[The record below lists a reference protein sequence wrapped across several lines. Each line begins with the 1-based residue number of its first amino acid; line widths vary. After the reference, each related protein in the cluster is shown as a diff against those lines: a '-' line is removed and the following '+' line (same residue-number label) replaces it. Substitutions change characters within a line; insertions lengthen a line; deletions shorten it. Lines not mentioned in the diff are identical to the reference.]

1 MKRRSAAALLAVSL
15 GWAVHVGAAPRSLEA
30 SSASELPA
38 KPTGPISVEY
48 RLSAQPAVGVPLTI
62 TVTARVENDVGTLG
76 IEANATSPRSV
87 LVTPP
92 QRATAGDGNYVWEL
106 TVVPLAAEAGY
117 LSVIVSGASE
127 GVAQASSVTISLRS
141 AAAPAEAALSATA
154 NGEALIALPV
164 QESP

>member
-1 MKRRSAAALLAVSL
+1 MKRRSAVALLAVAL
-15 GWAVHVGAAPRSLEA
+15 GWLTHAGAAPRSLEA

-38 KPTGPISVEY
+38 KPTGPITVEY
-48 RLSAQPAVGVPLTI
+48 RLAAQPAVGVPLTI
-62 TVTARVENDVGTLG
+62 TVTARVENDVGALG

-92 QRATAGDGNYVWEL
+92 QLATATDGSYVWEL

-141 AAAPAEAALSATA
+141 AAGPAETALSASA
-154 NGEALIALPV
+154 EGEALIELPV

>member
-1 MKRRSAAALLAVSL
+1 MKRRSAVALLAVVL
-15 GWAVHVGAAPRSLEA
+15 GWAMHAGAAPRSLEA
-30 SSASELPA
+30 SSANELPA

-48 RLSAQPAVGVPLTI
+48 RLAAEPAVGVPLTI

-92 QRATAGDGNYVWEL
+92 QLDTTSDGRYVWEL

-141 AAAPAEAALSATA
+141 AAEPAKTPLAAAA
-154 NGEALIALPV
+154 DGEALIELPV